1 MHILY
6 HSHNRMDH
14 CVCKRCPKGVEK
26 HLKTHSIC
34 TFIVKWL
41 TFYMFMLSFG
51 FAIDAAAFKWNFG
64 MCVSFYS
71 PCVEYYAFRYLLQC
85 FYVHFKSLNLL
96 NSVRFCGWTI
106 LRNLT
111 KSQVVICHYFR
122 SFFFRL

>member
-64 MCVSFYS
+64 MCVSFYFS
-71 PCVEYYAFRYLLQC
+71 CVQYYAFRYLLQC

-96 NSVRFCGWTI
+96 NSVRFCGLVEPFYEISLSLKW
-106 LRNLT
+106 
-111 KSQVVICHYFR
+111 
-122 SFFFRL
+122 